1 MKKQIV
7 KYLLKRKEIEMVK
20 TVLIAD
26 DAAFMRMVL
35 KNILVKNG
43 YQIVGEAANGAEA
56 VRLYGELK
64 PDVVTMDL
72 TMPEMDGIEALKR
85 IRAGD
90 PNANVVMCSAM
101 GQQVMVLEAVQAGA
115 KDFIVKPFGEDRVLE
130 SLQKL

>member
-101 GQQVMVLEAVQAGA
+101 GQQGKCNFPL
-115 KDFIVKPFGEDRVLE
+115 
-130 SLQKL
+130 